1 MDEYCRGFEDALDL
15 VQHRIQNHK
24 LFSGNVKNEIQE
36 LIDRVKESK
45 IVKLERELQI
55 EH

>member
-15 VQHRIQNHK
+15 VQHRIQDHK

-36 LIDRVKESK
+36 LVDRVKESK